1 MAGSA
6 VSGCSEEQNEVS
18 LRRVEL
24 EPGLERLNSLAADEA
39 ELEFGK
45 CCGSINWAR
54 RMTSERP
61 FANSNQLVTL
71 ADRIWWSLEPV
82 DWLEAFA
89 SHPKIGDKKAA
100 RATEAEAQKWAA
112 QEQSGAANASDETTR
127 LLADLNREY
136 EEKFGYIYIV
146 CATGKSSEEMLAIL
160 RERLPNDAETELRI
174 AAREQSRIT
183 KLRLGKLIDQ

>member
-1 MAGSA
+1 M
-6 VSGCSEEQNEVS
+6 
-18 LRRVEL
+18 
-24 EPGLERLNSLAADEA
+24 EPGLDRLNSLAANEA
-39 ELEFGK
+39 EAEFGK
-45 CCGSINWAR
+45 CCGSTNWAR
-54 RMTSERP
+54 CMAAECP
-61 FANSNQLVTL
+61 FANSNELATI
-71 ADRIWWSLEPV
+71 ADRIWWSLEPE

-89 SHPKIGDKKAA
+89 SHPKIGENKAA
-100 RATEAEAQKWAA
+100 RATAAEALNYPPENWAA
-112 QEQSGAANASDETTR
+112 QEQSGAQNAAEETVR
-127 LLADLNREY
+127 SLAKLNREY